1 VKDPELLDSIQKRL
15 TKEEVEEMIED
26 KVDKDE
32 LTRAIEDLTKT
43 YVGTTIKRLLH

>member
-1 VKDPELLDSIQKRL
+1 
-15 TKEEVEEMIED
+15 MIED

-43 YVGTTIKRLLH
+43 CVRQQPGGQAGRQ

>member
-1 VKDPELLDSIQKRL
+1 M
-15 TKEEVEEMIED
+15 TKEEVEELIED

-43 YVGTTIKRLLH
+43 